1 LKSLSLPLREFL
13 GGDSIFTMTLGPDLE
28 GGYALVWQ
36 AGERTHMSCGASKMR
51 VYRRRRPACG
61 CVVLLSDRWEM
72 REEKQKK
79 MRKILNTAPEE
90 NFYFKGEEKSR
101 EVSTFACMA
110 GLGSL
115 EVGYSSVDCVCLGD
129 WVIKTETTLFWS
141 QKG

>member
-1 LKSLSLPLREFL
+1 
-13 GGDSIFTMTLGPDLE
+13 
-28 GGYALVWQ
+28 
-36 AGERTHMSCGASKMR
+36 
-51 VYRRRRPACG
+51 
-61 CVVLLSDRWEM
+61 
-72 REEKQKK
+72 

-141 QKG
+141 QKGWWLESMHYKKGMKKMEWEDEVVNGDSATIAEII